1 MKTTDFT
8 LAEVVTSCALYTSGS
23 DGNFDENELAVIINH
38 PFFSQ
43 YDAGANKQVFLDLV
57 NSGNLNDIMKS
68 EFPKV
73 FESCDMGFKTE
84 MVNALVKII
93 IADGEIE
100 EAELVILMFIGELMG
115 LSGEEV
121 TAIIKAENDRLRG

>member
-1 MKTTDFT
+1 MKGI
-8 LAEVVTSCALYTSGS
+8 L
-23 DGNFDENELAVIINH
+23 
-38 PFFSQ
+38 
-43 YDAGANKQVFLDLV
+43 
-57 NSGNLNDIMKS
+57 
-68 EFPKV
+68 KV

-115 LSGEEV
+115 LSCEEV